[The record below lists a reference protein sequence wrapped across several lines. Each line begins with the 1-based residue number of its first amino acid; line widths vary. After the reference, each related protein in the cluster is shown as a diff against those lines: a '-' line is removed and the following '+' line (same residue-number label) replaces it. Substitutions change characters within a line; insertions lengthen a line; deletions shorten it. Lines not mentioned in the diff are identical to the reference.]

1 MILFIVAGFSV
12 IMALIVYYTLDMDCS
27 DALFIKIARIL
38 VPLIIIAAGIFGTW
52 AECTATY
59 EKQETLYAEIVS
71 IKDNSEIE
79 GNFILGTG
87 GISEKQYYY
96 FYKKLGEGYKI
107 DKLECSDCIIFEEN
121 IQSGYINK
129 IETMPTKY
137 KSIIMF
143 GKQTEYHIYIPEGSI
158 IKQFNLDLE

>member
-12 IMALIVYYTLDMDCS
+12 IMALIVYYALDMDCS
-27 DALFIKIARIL
+27 DALIDKIAGIL
-38 VPLIIIAAGIFGTW
+38 VPSIIIAVGIFGIW

-71 IKDNSEIE
+71 IKDNIEIE

-107 DKLECSDCIIFEEN
+107 DKLECSDCIIFEEK
-121 IQSGYINK
+121 IQGGYISK
-129 IETMPTKY
+129 IENIPTKY
-137 KSIIMF
+137 KAIIAF
-143 GKQTEYHIYIPEGSI
+143 REPPEYHIYIPEGSI